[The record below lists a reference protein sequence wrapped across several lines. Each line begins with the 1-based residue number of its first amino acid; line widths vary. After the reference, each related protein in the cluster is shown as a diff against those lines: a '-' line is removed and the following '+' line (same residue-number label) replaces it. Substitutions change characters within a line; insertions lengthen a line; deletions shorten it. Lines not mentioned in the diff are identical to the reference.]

1 MSALILLAIV
11 AALLILR
18 QPLLVILLA
27 AIAFSQTVWGRGELT
42 WIIEDMFVSLDKE
55 LILAIPMFML
65 CGGVMT
71 KGSTARR
78 LTDVARALVGHL
90 PGGLGVAA
98 VLSSA
103 IFAAISGSS
112 IVTMLAIGSVIY
124 PAMREA
130 GYSNRFSL
138 GTVMSGGTLGIIIPP
153 SIPLILYGLVTET
166 SIVDLFRAGVGPGLL
181 LVALFAGY
189 SVIANW
195 NMPTPRFS
203 MIALLQALRAGI
215 WALMMPVI
223 LLGGIYSG
231 FFSPTEAAAVALVY
245 SVIIELAVH
254 REIGVRDLKGVVL
267 ESAKLGGALFPLI
280 AVALSLNLILIE
292 NRVPGMMVGIV
303 ESWIDSPITFIIIVN
318 LLLLAVGAVMTT
330 AEAILILAPIL
341 APVAAVYGFD
351 KVVFGIIMIVNLE
364 IGLLTPPV
372 GLNLIVAMTA
382 FKAKFVEL
390 VKAALPFI
398 VLMVFA
404 LALISWL
411 PQISLFFVR

>member
-18 QPLLVILLA
+18 QPLLIILLA
-27 AIAFSQTVWGRGELT
+27 AIGFSQTIWGRGHLT
-42 WIIEDMFVSLDKE
+42 WIVEDMFVSLDKE

-98 VLSSA
+98 ILSSA

-112 IVTMLAIGSVIY
+112 IVTMLAIGSVLY

-181 LVALFAGY
+181 LVVLFATY
-189 SVIANW
+189 AVIANW
-195 NMPTPRFS
+195 KMPTQRFS
-203 MIALLQALRAGI
+203 MAGLIRALRAGI
-215 WALMMPVI
+215 WALLMPVI

-245 SVIIELAVH
+245 SVFIELAVH
-254 REIGVRDLKGVVL
+254 REIRFRDLKGVVL
-267 ESAKLGGALFPLI
+267 EAAKLGGALFPLI

-292 NRVPGMMVGIV
+292 NRLPDLMVDLVNG
-303 ESWIDSPITFIIIVN
+303 WIDSPITFIIIVN

-341 APVAAVYGFD
+341 APVAAIYGFD

-398 VLMVFA
+398 LLMIFA
-404 LALISWL
+404 LGLISWL
-411 PQISLFFVR
+411 PSISLYFVR

>member
-1 MSALILLAIV
+1 MSTLFLIAIV
-11 AALLILR
+11 TALLVLR

-27 AIAFSQTVWGRGELT
+27 AIAYAQMTWGSGNLI

-78 LTDVARALVGHL
+78 LTNVARALVGHL
-90 PGGLGVAA
+90 PGGLGVAGI
-98 VLSSA
+98 LSSA

-130 GYSNRFSL
+130 GYTRKFAL

-181 LVALFAGY
+181 LVGLFAVY
-189 SVIANW
+189 SVVVNRH
-195 NMPTPRFS
+195 MKTERFS
-203 MIALLQALRAGI
+203 LSGLMGALRAGI
-215 WALMMPVI
+215 WALMMPAI

-245 SVIIELAVH
+245 AVIVELGVH
-254 REIGVRDLKGVVL
+254 RELTFSDLKGVVL
-267 ESAKLGGALFPLI
+267 EAAKLGGALFPLI

-292 NRVPGMMVGIV
+292 NRVPDQMVDLVNGWV
-303 ESWIDSPITFIIIVN
+303 SSPVTFIIMVN
-318 LLLLAVGAVMTT
+318 LLLLAVGAFMTT
-330 AEAILILAPIL
+330 AEAILILGPIL
-341 APVAAVYGFD
+341 APIGVFYGFD

-372 GLNLIVAMTA
+372 GLNLIVAMSA
-382 FKAKFVEL
+382 FKEKFGLL
-390 VKAALPFI
+390 VRAAIPFI
-398 VLMVFA
+398 LLMILA

-411 PQISLFFVR
+411 PEISLFMVR